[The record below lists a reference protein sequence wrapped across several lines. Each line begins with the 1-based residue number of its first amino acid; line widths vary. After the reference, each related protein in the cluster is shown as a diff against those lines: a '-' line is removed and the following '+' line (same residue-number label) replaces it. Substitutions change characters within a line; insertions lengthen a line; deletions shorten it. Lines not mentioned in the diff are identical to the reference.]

1 VDDPTTHDA
10 SFWSMT
16 PNKVEAVVVASDLVK
31 EYGEGASSRRALDGV
46 SLTVNRGSFLSI
58 MGPSGS
64 GKSTL
69 LHVLGGLDTPTS
81 GEVKLEGQ
89 LLSALNDR
97 QLTLLRRSSI
107 GFVFQAF
114 NLVPVLTV
122 EENIALPAIIAG
134 ESADSYRDR
143 VAVLLELVGLTR
155 QRAQVPSELSG
166 GEQQRVAIARALF
179 IEPTV
184 VLADEPTGNLDS
196 HTGADV
202 LGLLKQAQTEL
213 NTTVVMVTHDP
224 RMAALADKAL
234 FLRDGQLAGHL
245 DVDRSSAVDGG
256 DDRSQLVLAWLQ
268 ELGA

>member
-1 VDDPTTHDA
+1 
-10 SFWSMT
+10 
-16 PNKVEAVVVASDLVK
+16 
-31 EYGEGASSRRALDGV
+31 
-46 SLTVNRGSFLSI
+46 
-58 MGPSGS
+58 
-64 GKSTL
+64 
-69 LHVLGGLDTPTS
+69 
-81 GEVKLEGQ
+81 
-89 LLSALNDR
+89 
-97 QLTLLRRSSI
+97 
-107 GFVFQAF
+107 
-114 NLVPVLTV
+114 VLTV